1 MSKVYTKTGDK
12 GMTGLLTGER
22 VKKTSAR
29 VEAYGTVDEVS
40 SALGLA
46 RANCTKPAVKEAVFK
61 LQKLLM
67 LVMAD
72 LASNNGGQQ
81 YITADHVK
89 TLEAMIDEFD
99 ARLPP
104 LNSFIIPGATSG
116 AATLDLARTF
126 ARRAER
132 QSLRVNE
139 QKPTAD
145 ISDHLLICLNRLSDL
160 CFVLSRFEAENSN

>member
-40 SALGLA
+40 SALGIA
-46 RANCTKPAVKEAVFK
+46 RANCTKPAVKEAVLK

-72 LASNNGGQQ
+72 LASNSGGEQ
-81 YITADHVK
+81 YITAEHVN

-99 ARLPP
+99 AQLPP
-104 LNSFIIPGATSG
+104 LNSFIIPGATPG
-116 AATLDLARTF
+116 AATLDLARTIT
-126 ARRAER
+126 RRAER

-139 QKPTAD
+139 QMSTD
-145 ISDHLLICLNRLSDL
+145 VISDQLLICLNRLSDL
-160 CFVLSRFEAENSN
+160 CFVLSRVEAENNI